1 MKYST
6 SLRSRLFDICNVLF
20 LASLALTM
28 LLPLISVFAKSFSS
42 SNSIAKGEVFF
53 WPVEFTLINYEYVF
67 HDASIWRAF
76 LVSLVITVGGTF
88 INLLATT
95 SLAYPLSRPEYKGK
109 KIILFMVLFTMI
121 FSAPLIP
128 SYLVVKNFG
137 MVDTLWALIIPSMI
151 SAFNFFVMRSFF
163 LNIPSTL
170 IDAARIDGLGELGIL
185 FRIVLPLSKPVLATI
200 GIFYGVSHWNSYQT
214 ALYYLN
220 DPKLYPLQVKLR
232 QMIVNDEMSVESNSV
247 YSTIALNSPEGIQMA
262 TVVIA
267 TLPILLLYPFLQKHF
282 VKGTMIGSIKE

>member
-1 MKYST
+1 MKKNV
-6 SLRSRLFDICNVLF
+6 SLSSKLFDLFNILF
-20 LASLALTM
+20 LALLGLSM
-28 LLPLISVFAKSFSS
+28 LLPLISVIAKSFSS
-42 SNSIAKGEVFF
+42 SEAISKGEVYF
-53 WPVEFTLINYEYVF
+53 WPIEFTLINYEYVF

-76 LVSLVITVGGTF
+76 FISVLITVGGTL

-109 KIILFMVLFTMI
+109 KVILFLVLFTMI

-128 SYLVVKNFG
+128 SYLVVKSFG
-137 MVDTLWALIIPSMI
+137 MIDTLWALVIPGMI

-163 LNIPSTL
+163 QNIPSTL

-200 GIFYGVSHWNSYQT
+200 GIFYGVSHWNNYQS
-214 ALYYLN
+214 ALYFLN

-232 QMIVNDEMSVESNSV
+232 QMIVNDEMSVEANSV
-247 YSTIALNSPEGIQMA
+247 FSSMALNSPEGIQMA
-262 TVVIA
+262 TVVVA

-282 VKGTMIGSIKE
+282 VKGSMIGSIKE

>member
-1 MKYST
+1 MKKNV
-6 SLRSRLFDICNVLF
+6 SLSSKIFDLFNILF
-20 LASLALTM
+20 LALLSLSM
-28 LLPLISVFAKSFSS
+28 LLPLISVIAKSFSS
-42 SNSIAKGEVFF
+42 SEAISKGEVYF
-53 WPVEFTLINYEYVF
+53 WPIEFTLINYEYVF

-76 LVSLVITVGGTF
+76 FISVLITVGGTL

-109 KIILFMVLFTMI
+109 KIILFLVLFTMI

-128 SYLVVKNFG
+128 SYLVVKSFG
-137 MVDTLWALIIPSMI
+137 MVDTLWALVIPSMI

-163 LNIPSTL
+163 QNIPSTL

-200 GIFYGVSHWNSYQT
+200 GIFYGVSHWNNYQS
-214 ALYYLN
+214 ALYFLN

-232 QMIVNDEMSVESNSV
+232 QMIVNDEMAVEANSV
-247 YSTIALNSPEGIQMA
+247 FSSMALNSPEGIQMA
-262 TVVIA
+262 TVVVA

-282 VKGTMIGSIKE
+282 VKGSMIGSIKE

>member
-1 MKYST
+1 MKKNV
-6 SLRSRLFDICNVLF
+6 SLSSRIFDLFNILF
-20 LASLALTM
+20 LALLGLSM
-28 LLPLISVFAKSFSS
+28 LLPLISVMAKSFSS
-42 SNSIAKGEVFF
+42 SEAISKGEVFF

-76 LVSLVITVGGTF
+76 FISVLITVGGTL

-109 KIILFMVLFTMI
+109 KVILFLVLFTMI

-128 SYLVVKNFG
+128 SYLVVKSFG
-137 MVDTLWALIIPSMI
+137 MVDTLWALVIPSMI

-163 LNIPSTL
+163 QNIPSTL

-200 GIFYGVSHWNSYQT
+200 GIFYGVSHWNNYQS
-214 ALYYLN
+214 ALYFLN

-232 QMIVNDEMSVESNSV
+232 QMIVNDEMAVEANSV
-247 YSTIALNSPEGIQMA
+247 FSSMALNSPEGIQMA
-262 TVVIA
+262 TVVVA

-282 VKGTMIGSIKE
+282 VKGSMIGSIKE